1 MHTTTQ
7 VSWKIRTILFFIS
20 QSITLFGSTL
30 VQMAIVWY
38 VTLNTSSGVWVAAFS
53 VCSYLPE
60 FMISFLGGVWAD
72 KYHRKKLIIGAD
84 FIIAMVTLAMMLF
97 MPYISNQTIL
107 LWALLIMSILR
118 SLGAGIQTPA
128 VNAVIPQLVPADQLM
143 RFNGINATMQSI
155 VRFAAPAA
163 AGVILTI
170 GTLRST
176 LSIDILTAVLGI
188 GLLSCIFI
196 SYERKENEEAP
207 VLTDLKTGISYAFS
221 DKLIGR
227 LLIIYGLFVFL
238 CVPAGYLAG
247 LLVSRVYGD
256 TYGYLTMVELV
267 GFAGMMVG
275 GLLMSTW
282 GGFKNRKTTLL
293 LGLAI
298 FGIMAILMGVSTNFI
313 FYLIL
318 MTIYGVALT
327 TVQTAITTLLQE
339 KTDIAM
345 QGRVFGLLGSMY
357 SGCMP
362 IGMAI
367 FGPLADV
374 IPLQWIMIASGIAL
388 IIIAMVMRCDCQFW
402 SVPYTKN

>member
-7 VSWKIRTILFFIS
+7 DRWKIRAILFFIS

-30 VQMAIVWY
+30 VQMAIVGY

-60 FMISFLGGVWAD
+60 FIISFLGGVWAD
-72 KYHRKKLIIGAD
+72 RYHRKKLIIGAD
-84 FIIAMVTLAMMLF
+84 FTIAMVTLAMMLL

-196 SYERKENEEAP
+196 SYERKEKEEAP
-207 VLTDLKTGISYAFS
+207 VLADLKTGISYAFS

-256 TYGYLTMVELV
+256 TYGYLTLVELV

-282 GGFKNRKTTLL
+282 GGFKNRKATLL
-293 LGLAI
+293 LGLDI
-298 FGIMAILMGVSTNFI
+298 FGIMAILMGMSTNFI

-388 IIIAMVMRCDCQFW
+388 IVIAMVMRCDRQFW
-402 SVPYTKN
+402 SVPNTEK

>member
-7 VSWKIRTILFFIS
+7 DRWKIRAILFFIS

-60 FMISFLGGVWAD
+60 FIISFLGGVWAD
-72 KYHRKKLIIGAD
+72 RYHRKKLIIGAD
-84 FIIAMVTLAMMLF
+84 FTIAMVTLAMMLL

-196 SYERKENEEAP
+196 SYERKEKEEAP
-207 VLTDLKTGISYAFS
+207 VLADLKTGISYAFS

-238 CVPAGYLAG
+238 CVPVGYLAG

-256 TYGYLTMVELV
+256 TYGYLTLVELV

-282 GGFKNRKTTLL
+282 GGFKNRKATLL
-293 LGLAI
+293 LGLDI
-298 FGIMAILMGVSTNFI
+298 FGIMAILMGMSTNFI

-388 IIIAMVMRCDCQFW
+388 IVIAMVMRCDRQFW
-402 SVPYTKN
+402 SVPNTEK

>member
-7 VSWKIRTILFFIS
+7 DRWKIRAILFFIS

-60 FMISFLGGVWAD
+60 FIISFLGGVWAD
-72 KYHRKKLIIGAD
+72 RYHRKKLIIGAD
-84 FIIAMVTLAMMLF
+84 FTIAMVTLAMMLLV
-97 MPYISNQTIL
+97 PYISNQTIL

-196 SYERKENEEAP
+196 SYERKEKEEAP
-207 VLTDLKTGISYAFS
+207 VLADLKTGISYAFS

-256 TYGYLTMVELV
+256 TYGYLTLVELV

-282 GGFKNRKTTLL
+282 GGFKNRKATLL
-293 LGLAI
+293 LGLDI
-298 FGIMAILMGVSTNFI
+298 FGIMAILMGMSTNFI

-388 IIIAMVMRCDCQFW
+388 IVIAMVMRCDRQFW
-402 SVPYTKN
+402 SVPNTEK

>member
-7 VSWKIRTILFFIS
+7 DRWKTRAMLFFIS

-38 VTLNTSSGVWVAAFS
+38 VTRNTSSGAWVAAFS

-60 FMISFLGGVWAD
+60 FVISFSGGVWAD
-72 KYHRKKLIIGAD
+72 RYHRKKLIIGAD
-84 FIIAMVTLAMMLF
+84 FFIAVVTLAMMMR
-97 MPYISNQTIL
+97 MPYISSQSRL
-107 LWALLIMSILR
+107 LLALLIMSILR

-128 VNAVIPQLVPADQLM
+128 VNAVVPQLVPADQLM
-143 RFNGINATMQSI
+143 RFNGINAAMQSI

-170 GTLRST
+170 GSLRST
-176 LSIDILTAVLGI
+176 LLIDVLTAVVGI
-188 GLLSCIFI
+188 GLLSRI
-196 SYERKENEEAP
+196 SISHERKERGAP
-207 VLTDLKTGISYAFS
+207 VSADLKAGLSYAFS
-221 DKLIGR
+221 DKLIRR
-227 LLIIYGLFVFL
+227 LLMVYGLFVFL

-247 LLVSRVYGD
+247 LFVSRVYGES
-256 TYGYLTMVELV
+256 YGYLTMVELA

-275 GLLMSTW
+275 GLLMGTW
-282 GGFKNRKTTLL
+282 GGFKSRKATLL

-298 FGIMAILMGVSTNFI
+298 FGMMAILMGMSTNFI
-313 FYLIL
+313 FYLAL
-318 MTIYGVALT
+318 MAVYGVALT

-339 KTDIAM
+339 KTEVAM

-362 IGMAI
+362 VGMMV
-367 FGPLADV
+367 FGPLADAV
-374 IPLQWIMIASGIAL
+374 PLRWIMIASGVAL
-388 IIIAMVMRCDCQFW
+388 IVLAMVLRCDRQFW
-402 SVPYTKN
+402 SAPHAQN

>member
-7 VSWKIRTILFFIS
+7 DRWKIRAILFFIS

-72 KYHRKKLIIGAD
+72 RYHRKKLIIGAD
-84 FIIAMVTLAMMLF
+84 FIIAMVTLAMMLL

-155 VRFAAPAA
+155 IRFAAPAA

-196 SYERKENEEAP
+196 SYERKEKEEAP

-256 TYGYLTMVELV
+256 TYGYLTLVELV

-282 GGFKNRKTTLL
+282 GGFKNRKATLL

-298 FGIMAILMGVSTNFI
+298 FGIMAILMGMSTNFI
-313 FYLIL
+313 FYLAL

-327 TVQTAITTLLQE
+327 TVQTTITTLLQE

-374 IPLQWIMIASGIAL
+374 IPLVLVA
-388 IIIAMVMRCDCQFW
+388 
-402 SVPYTKN
+402 K

>member
-7 VSWKIRTILFFIS
+7 DRWKIRAILFFIS

-72 KYHRKKLIIGAD
+72 RYHRKKLIIGAD
-84 FIIAMVTLAMMLF
+84 FIIAMVTLAMMLL

-155 VRFAAPAA
+155 IRFAAPAA

-196 SYERKENEEAP
+196 SYERKEKEEAP

-256 TYGYLTMVELV
+256 TYGYLTLVELV

-282 GGFKNRKTTLL
+282 GGFKNRKATLL

-298 FGIMAILMGVSTNFI
+298 FGIMAILMGMSTNFI
-313 FYLIL
+313 FYLAL

-327 TVQTAITTLLQE
+327 TVQTTITTLLQE

-388 IIIAMVMRCDCQFW
+388 IVIAMVMRCDRQFW
-402 SVPYTKN
+402 SVPHTEN